1 MRETP
6 TNNPARIA
14 FEAYFAG
21 QAENKRHC
29 ADPATVLYAVTGT
42 QYFGEAGPSACD
54 VREDGFTRWNAGR
67 DKQHFY
73 NTQKLPIKEL
83 EEVMEQLLVKPP
95 KRGANRE
102 R

>member
-6 TNNPARIA
+6 TNNPARVA